1 MDFISDREL
10 DLQHLEFKDIEKVPL
25 GKSIKNIIWNL
36 ENNADKY
43 REAISEMK
51 ERFKITIRKV
61 RAKALDEADEKF
73 QEKMSKALEAFN
85 RE

>member
-73 QEKMSKALEAFN
+73 QEKMSKALDAFN